1 MLHGLYTRINNF
13 WHSLWNIKADFGS
26 ALFSF
31 FFIKSKSKSEKK
43 KKAHCN
49 VHVNKN
55 VWGIRISR
63 HKKTPQK
70 TPTVIHIMFLNLNLF
85 HVVDKKK
92 TRDLRSVV
100 FKCYLYVR
108 LKNKELVR
116 KKRKWVNYLVNLLP
130 WRLQRELIAFI
141 GTAPQCYRFPIEFG
155 DPSYQPPLYN
165 PPRIIASRCAL
176 FLYETHLIY
185 VLTTDVE
192 VQICIKD
199 GDRGWGAEKV
209 WFNIWMVI
217 DKKYNGRW
225 PLYRQVQYTER
236 NVLIQ
241 N

>member
-1 MLHGLYTRINNF
+1 M
-13 WHSLWNIKADFGS
+13 
-26 ALFSF
+26 
-31 FFIKSKSKSEKK
+31 
-43 KKAHCN
+43 
-49 VHVNKN
+49 HVNKN
-55 VWGIRISR
+55 VCGIRITR
-63 HKKTPQK
+63 HKKTFPQK
-70 TPTVIHIMFLNLNLF
+70 APTVIHIMFLNLNLF

-100 FKCYLYVR
+100 FKCYMYVR

-116 KKRKWVNYLVNLLP
+116 KKRKWANYLVNLLP

-199 GDRGWGAEKV
+199 GDRGWGLKKFGLIFE
-209 WFNIWMVI
+209 WSLTRNIMVVDLYI
-217 DKKYNGRW
+217 DKSNTRKETQLTVY
-225 PLYRQVQYTER
+225 
-236 NVLIQ
+236 
-241 N
+241 

>member
-1 MLHGLYTRINNF
+1 MCMWTRM
-13 WHSLWNIKADFGS
+13 SAVSVSPDIKKPS
-26 ALFSF
+26 P
-31 FFIKSKSKSEKK
+31 K
-43 KKAHCN
+43 
-49 VHVNKN
+49 
-55 VWGIRISR
+55 
-63 HKKTPQK
+63 K

-100 FKCYLYVR
+100 FKCYMYVR

-116 KKRKWVNYLVNLLP
+116 KKRKWANYLVNLLP

-225 PLYRQVQYTER
+225 PLYRQVQNTER
-236 NVLIQ
+236 NTVNSVLIQ

>member
-1 MLHGLYTRINNF
+1 
-13 WHSLWNIKADFGS
+13 
-26 ALFSF
+26 
-31 FFIKSKSKSEKK
+31 
-43 KKAHCN
+43 
-49 VHVNKN
+49 
-55 VWGIRISR
+55 
-63 HKKTPQK
+63 
-70 TPTVIHIMFLNLNLF
+70 MFLNLNLF

-100 FKCYLYVR
+100 FKCYMYVR

-116 KKRKWVNYLVNLLP
+116 KKRKWANYLVNLLP

-176 FLYETHLIY
+176 FLYETYLIY

-199 GDRGWGAEKV
+199 EDRGWGLKKFGLIFE
-209 WFNIWMVI
+209 WSLTRNIMVVDLYI
-217 DKKYNGRW
+217 DKCNTRKETQLTVY
-225 PLYRQVQYTER
+225 
-236 NVLIQ
+236 
-241 N
+241 